1 MKRSFIIHLR
11 DVVSYISE
19 LITPIIRIATSK
31 EKRKE
36 HLQTSL
42 YANAYYL
49 IVSSVGAAFLG
60 FIFWVVVA
68 RNYSPSDVGIAS
80 ALISVISMLTSFSS
94 LGLHIGVIRFLSEER
109 DKQGMIN
116 SCFTLPGIFAVVL
129 AFFFIFGVAFWTPNL
144 VFLRENLNYLSLFII
159 FTVASSIFL
168 VQKSVFVALRT
179 AKFFFVLRIAWNG
192 LKIVFPIVLV
202 SFGVFG
208 IFLSWGMTLC
218 IVVIIGLLLI
228 RKIQPQYYPLP
239 QIKKHIINDM
249 LHFSFGNYVADFLNY
264 VPYYIL
270 PLIVLGIS
278 GAEANAY
285 FYIAFSMSMLVSS
298 IPLSVAISLFAE
310 GSNEPGKLRVN
321 ISKSIKFT
329 FILLLPL
336 LAVILLL
343 GDKILLLFGK
353 AYSENAFTLL
363 SILILSSIPLTITET
378 YISIKRVQ
386 KEVKPLIYLFTFT
399 AIFIILCSY
408 LLTLR
413 IGLIGAG
420 VGWLLG
426 WTIAAVL
433 IAITLVKQFRNRK
446 RS

>member
-1 MKRSFIIHLR
+1 MKRSLNFHLGE
-11 DVVSYISE
+11 VVSYINGV
-19 LITPIIRIATSK
+19 ITAIIRIATSK

-49 IVSSVGAAFLG
+49 IAGSVVATFLG
-60 FIFWVVVA
+60 FVFWVAVA
-68 RNYSPSDVGIAS
+68 RIYLPSDVGIAS
-80 ALISVISMLTSFSS
+80 ALIAVIGMLTSFST
-94 LGLHIGVIRFLSEER
+94 LGLHIGVIRFLPEER

-116 SCFTLPGIFAVVL
+116 SCFTLPGIVAVAVAFFYIFGL
-129 AFFFIFGVAFWTPNL
+129 AFWAPNL
-144 VFLRENLNYLSLFII
+144 FFLRENLIYLSFFII
-159 FTVASSIFL
+159 FTIANSIFL
-168 VQKSVFVALRT
+168 VQKSVFVALRA
-179 AKFFFVLRIAWNG
+179 AKFIFVLRITWNG
-192 LKIVFPIVLV
+192 LKIVFPILLV

-208 IFLSWGMTLC
+208 IFSSWGITLC
-218 IVVIIGLLLI
+218 VTVIIGALLI
-228 RKIQPQYYPLP
+228 RKVQPRYYPLP
-239 QIKKHIINDM
+239 RIKKHMINDM
-249 LHFSFGNYVADFLNY
+249 LHFSFGNYIADFLNSA
-264 VPYYIL
+264 PNYIL
-270 PLIVLGIS
+270 PLMVLGIS

-285 FYIAFSMSMLVSS
+285 FYIAFSMSMLVSM
-298 IPLSVAISLFAE
+298 IPLSVAMSLFAE
-310 GSNEPGKLRVN
+310 GSNESEKLCSN
-321 ISKSIKFT
+321 TIKSINFT

-363 SILILSSIPLTITET
+363 SILVLSSIPLTITEI

-386 KEVKPLIYLFTFT
+386 EEVKPLIYLFTFT
-399 AIFIILCSY
+399 TIFIILCSY

-433 IAITLVKQFRNRK
+433 IAITLVKQFRK
-446 RS
+446 